1 MEVEGTGRRSSRS
14 SEQSLEA
21 WAGLED
27 RMATKLAQLMRL
39 LQHFNDVS
47 KHDAQS
53 ENSDES
59 PGEHESEIQDILR
72 ETASRVKAFKDAMT
86 LEIYE
91 CRTQEAV
98 EALAKQHE
106 NEKRA
111 LQKELDSANSSMEL
125 LPVLTAALLLQR
137 EKQNE
142 DRLKETHGSLAA
154 LNKHMQT
161 LQRKVEELEKEL
173 TGKSHELETVS
184 ASLKKTIKIERQKI
198 HTEQMLTN
206 SLNKG
211 QNELLIATQNHQLR
225 ESEIRDIYEEER
237 ISHQKYVEG
246 MLALHREETNRLK
259 VDHSNM
265 VDDCCRTHAS
275 IEFGWRHQEQSLQ
288 KELLVAGQ
296 DKDSHLLE
304 TLSMQRKVQEL
315 EDLLKSTERSLNNGL
330 LEMGIQAEQARADM
344 EGALESAQ
352 SEVKQLRDGLQMAQ
366 NERDHLSAALNE
378 VKQEAHISCR
388 WSIVCAATHYSSH
401 EVVALK
407 QLLDSNAKFKVKEA
421 EERQIRM
428 ELDLQQQQATAKIS
442 QLQMEGNAQGEWESW
457 KYLLFLNP
465 LHASERLKGEEV
477 WSQLED
483 QKKGG
488 RLQLASMEESLQ
500 RQRRDEE
507 EHKTQLHSRHLSVLK
522 EMDAKL
528 QEQENKSLNYA
539 LASEKK
545 VEKLQKRIEA
555 LENSGAHFEDVF
567 HALSEEVHQHTVQS
581 EQACSALNEELQ
593 ESHHRYLQLEQ
604 YAEHLKEEEAAVLE
618 LGEKLGAYKQNS
630 EYEFHNHCHQ
640 LSLEHERALQ
650 CQKDEI
656 TTLKLTLK
664 IERERAKED
673 LEASKHADANALVAR
688 MVEVS
693 EAAKYEI
700 EGLQREHIRQ
710 LMEMSEM
717 HHGSLE
723 DSKREWRENL
733 KLETQKMQDSF
744 VQERRQVNE
753 DHLQEVTKLEHK
765 IAALQHENLDKE
777 EKLAELEVCNQ
788 RQEKNHMDA
797 QNELRAQHN
806 LLISSMLERQRLDLQ
821 TQADVMVMELKMQH
835 QAALEVCK
843 EEVAN
848 MKLKMEESQAKMQ
861 AKCDKLQVR
870 FENREPRPEDMAQ
883 IGALKEAIEKK
894 DAAIKRKQVC
904 DLSNGTWVQD
914 FGAALAYTND
924 TCKYITGHQ
933 NCMTNGRMDTE
944 FLYWRWKPSTC
955 ELPQIDA
962 RTTLESLRGKSLVF
976 VGDSIARNQFQSLL
990 CILSQAE
997 DPTHLYHDEDWRDH
1011 IYVFPSYSFTLSVRW
1026 SPYLVRQIEKEIP
1039 VMASGGDDDNNS
1051 TTTTQVMIAHLDLD
1065 LLEETWVQAVV
1076 GADIVVIS
1084 SGQWWSKAGVY
1095 LEDGKIVGCH
1105 LCSPQLLPE
1114 LKEEQQQQDPVH
1126 EEGAPQGDAGSVRKS
1141 IMGFH
1146 DAYRRALHNVLEGV
1160 LSIPG
1165 YKGITMFR
1173 SFAPDHFENGSWDSG
1188 GSCPRTVPGGVPFDS
1203 FTEKMYQIQIEE
1215 FHKLV
1220 SSHGSLLNES
1230 SSSNSSMSSQLGSKE
1245 EEDKNGLVAAV
1256 VTTSRLKLVDITN
1269 LAQIRADGHPNAYRM
1284 YQPFAKENVGRIQN
1298 DCLHW
1303 CLPGPID
1310 VWNDVL
1316 MESLQQQQLLEGTK
1330 LR

>member
-106 NEKRA
+106 NEKRV
-111 LQKELDSANSSMEL
+111 LQKELDSANSFMEL

-142 DRLKETHGSLAA
+142 DRLKETHGSFAA
-154 LNKHMQT
+154 LNKHVQT

-211 QNELLIATQNHQLR
+211 QNELMIATQNHQLR

-237 ISHQKYVEG
+237 ISHQKYVE
-246 MLALHREETNRLK
+246 

-265 VDDCCRTHAS
+265 VDNCCRTHAS

-296 DKDSHLLE
+296 DKDSHLHE
-304 TLSMQRKVQEL
+304 MLSMQRKVQEL
-315 EDLLKSTERSLNNGL
+315 EDLLKSTERSLNN
-330 LEMGIQAEQARADM
+330 AEQARADM

-378 VKQEAHISCR
+378 VKQEAHHR
-388 WSIVCAATHYSSH
+388 
-401 EVVALK
+401 VVALK

-442 QLQMEGNAQGEWESW
+442 QLQMEGNAQNDISVQEVKAIMELRLREQVQAHEDS
-457 KYLLFLNP
+457 LQS
-465 LHASERLKGEEV
+465 LHRAFAAK
-477 WSQLED
+477 LED

-507 EHKTQLHSRHLSVLK
+507 EHKSQLHSRHLSVLK

-555 LENSGAHFEDVF
+555 LENSGALFEDVF
-567 HALSEEVHQHTVQS
+567 HALSEEVHRHTVQS
-581 EQACSALNEELQ
+581 EQACSALNAELQ

-604 YAEHLKEEEAAVLE
+604 YVEHLKEETWARENQQVDEVSRVKQKIAEQERAYQEAMSSAQEGFSAELQQFADELQKLQSEHRQTLAETIQIHEEAAVLE

-710 LMEMSEM
+710 LMEMSEK

-744 VQERRQVNE
+744 VQERQQVNE

-848 MKLKMEESQAKMQ
+848 MKLKMEETQAKMQ

-870 FENREPRPEDMAQ
+870 FENREPRPEDLAQ

-894 DAAIKRKQVC
+894 DAAIKRKQVENNQIK
-904 DLSNGTWVQD
+904 L
-914 FGAALAYTND
+914 
-924 TCKYITGHQ
+924 
-933 NCMTNGRMDTE
+933 
-944 FLYWRWKPSTC
+944 
-955 ELPQIDA
+955 ELLN
-962 RTTLESLRGKSLVF
+962 R
-976 VGDSIARNQFQSLL
+976 
-990 CILSQAE
+990 
-997 DPTHLYHDEDWRDH
+997 
-1011 IYVFPSYSFTLSVRW
+1011 
-1026 SPYLVRQIEKEIP
+1026 
-1039 VMASGGDDDNNS
+1039 
-1051 TTTTQVMIAHLDLD
+1051 
-1065 LLEETWVQAVV
+1065 EETYNKLFGNTPKVQQVV
-1076 GADIVVIS
+1076 SATRFS
-1084 SGQWWSKAGVY
+1084 SFQFS
-1095 LEDGKIVGCH
+1095 
-1105 LCSPQLLPE
+1105 
-1114 LKEEQQQQDPVH
+1114 
-1126 EEGAPQGDAGSVRKS
+1126 
-1141 IMGFH
+1141 
-1146 DAYRRALHNVLEGV
+1146 
-1160 LSIPG
+1160 
-1165 YKGITMFR
+1165 
-1173 SFAPDHFENGSWDSG
+1173 
-1188 GSCPRTVPGGVPFDS
+1188 
-1203 FTEKMYQIQIEE
+1203 
-1215 FHKLV
+1215 
-1220 SSHGSLLNES
+1220 
-1230 SSSNSSMSSQLGSKE
+1230 
-1245 EEDKNGLVAAV
+1245 
-1256 VTTSRLKLVDITN
+1256 
-1269 LAQIRADGHPNAYRM
+1269 
-1284 YQPFAKENVGRIQN
+1284 
-1298 DCLHW
+1298 
-1303 CLPGPID
+1303 
-1310 VWNDVL
+1310 
-1316 MESLQQQQLLEGTK
+1316 
-1330 LR
+1330 